1 MGSLMTNSDR
11 YYIER
16 CMDGHPDDY
25 GHLVQRYKSMLVAV
39 LTGKLG
45 NRDMGEEA
53 AQETYGDLHVGNVQ
67 DEGPSQ

>member
-1 MGSLMTNSDR
+1 MTNSDM

-16 CMDGHPDDY
+16 CKDGHPDDY

-53 AQETYGDLHVGNVQ
+53 AQETLWRPARGGLAG
-67 DEGPSQ
+67 